1 MRPYFR
7 KLVANRRQGGLYYKR
22 FQMGTVGVLSTR
34 KVVEKLVVVS
44 SLLLFGGSTSKD
56 GAELADVQMSKVN
69 TLLKLIAYQEQHSQ
83 ASDEEIA
90 EGIGISSRHVRRCKK
105 EVNLLRHQLTKCSL
119 QPGQIQFLLSLLNQ
133 RAPDQKEIAQHFQTQ
148 IGISYT
154 GSIRFKHPDEYAPVG
169 WLEIGELTDI
179 EPGSLDNP
187 DPMLFS
193 WVQFLCNDPL
203 LISYQNGEIEER
215 LAVSC
220 EAVKGH
226 SEWQLA
232 LRKDLRWSDGKPIT
246 FEEIIKAFSASRI
259 APIITAIKPDGKTQ
273 LRIRLSQEE
282 ALFPFWLR
290 YICPRPSHSTEPYRV
305 TSGAYRL
312 NRYRPDTMTLYFEHN
327 PDYYRGEDTCI
338 DWLTVKRFT
347 RPANAVRAI
356 EDGTIDLLYL
366 YLHALQPL
374 YQFPTTVPC
383 QQWPFFQDNY
393 YALLLN
399 RDRGLFSDKRNY
411 SLLKQSID
419 YRAINFYLRMG
430 EVAEEAESV
439 PPSQQ
444 LDIRV
449 ACSRVED
456 SGGETLHH
464 LAHLI
469 GRSAGSTVMNPTS
482 VEGEMR
488 EEVDAFLTQLFLGLE
503 YNRLSRFFHSDGI
516 HNFFGYTNPQVDTLL
531 SQLDQTTN
539 MPARRR
545 IGRRVLDLLQEDF
558 AVILLAPCFE
568 YTFSPLEIKFDD
580 NLTSLLDLLQ
590 NMNQV
595 IVERHQ
601 SS

>member
-1 MRPYFR
+1 
-7 KLVANRRQGGLYYKR
+7 
-22 FQMGTVGVLSTR
+22 
-34 KVVEKLVVVS
+34 
-44 SLLLFGGSTSKD
+44 
-56 GAELADVQMSKVN
+56 MSKVD
-69 TLLKLIAYQEQHSQ
+69 TLLKLIAYQQQHPH
-83 ASDEEIA
+83 AGDAEIA

-105 EVNLLRHQLTKCSL
+105 EVSLLRHQLTKRSL
-119 QPGQIQFLLSLLNQ
+119 QRGQVQFLLSLLNQ
-133 RAPDQKEIAQHFQTQ
+133 RAPDQRDIAQHFQKQ

-154 GSIRFKHPDEYAPVG
+154 GSIRIKHPDEGAPLG

-179 EPGSLDNP
+179 EQGSLDQP
-187 DPMLFS
+187 DPMLFT
-193 WVQFLCNDPL
+193 WLQGLCYDPL
-203 LISYQNGEIEER
+203 LMSYQDGETEER
-215 LAVSC
+215 LATSC
-220 EAVKGH
+220 EAVKEH
-226 SEWQLA
+226 SEWQLT

-246 FEEIIKAFSASRI
+246 LEEIIEAFSVSRI
-259 APIITAIKPDGKTQ
+259 APIITEIKPDGKTQ

-282 ALFPFWLR
+282 PLLPSWLR
-290 YICPRPSHSTEPYRV
+290 YICPLPSHSTQPYRV

-312 NRYRPDTMTLYFEHN
+312 QRFRPDTMTLYFEHN

-347 RPANAVRAI
+347 RPANAVKAI

-366 YLHALQPL
+366 YIHALQPL

-399 RDRGLFSDKRNY
+399 HRRGPFSDKRNC

-430 EVAEEAESV
+430 EVVEEAEIV
-439 PPSQQ
+439 QTSQP

-456 SGGETLHH
+456 AAGGTLRR

-469 GRSAGSTVMNPTS
+469 GQSAGSTVVNPIS
-482 VEGEMR
+482 VKGEMR
-488 EEVDAFLTQLFLGLE
+488 EEADALLTQLFLGLE

-516 HNFFGYTNPQVDTLL
+516 YNFFGYANPQVDALL
-531 SQLDQTTN
+531 SQLDQTAN
-539 MPARRR
+539 MATRRR

-558 AVILLAPCFE
+558 AMILLAPCFE
-568 YTFSPLEIKFDD
+568 YTFSPLEIQFDD

-595 IVERHQ
+595 TVARHQ

>member
-1 MRPYFR
+1 
-7 KLVANRRQGGLYYKR
+7 
-22 FQMGTVGVLSTR
+22 MGTVGVLSTR
-34 KVVEKLVVVS
+34 KVIEKPVVVS
-44 SLLLFGGSTSKD
+44 GLLLLGGSTPKD
-56 GAELADVQMSKVN
+56 GAELVGAQMSKVD

-83 ASDEEIA
+83 ASDAEIA

-105 EVNLLRHQLTKCSL
+105 EVNLLRHQLTKRSL
-119 QPGQIQFLLSLLNQ
+119 HPGQIQFLLSLLNQ
-133 RAPDQKEIAQHFQTQ
+133 RAPDQRDIAQHFQKQ

-154 GSIRFKHPDEYAPVG
+154 GSIRIKHPDEGAPLS

-179 EPGSLDNP
+179 ELGSLDNP

-203 LISYQNGEIEER
+203 LMSYQNGEIEGR
-215 LAVSC
+215 LAISC
-220 EAVKGH
+220 EMVKRY
-226 SEWQLA
+226 SEWQLT
-232 LRKDLRWSDGKPIT
+232 LREGLRWSDGKPIT
-246 FEEIIKAFSASRI
+246 FEEVIEAFSASRI
-259 APIITAIKPDGKTQ
+259 APIITEIKPDGKTR
-273 LRIRLSQEE
+273 LRIQLSQEE
-282 ALFPFWLR
+282 PLFPSWLR
-290 YICPRPSHSTEPYRV
+290 YICPVPSHSTQPYRV

-327 PDYYRGEDTCI
+327 PDYYRGGDTSI

-347 RPANAVRAI
+347 RPANAVKAI
-356 EDGTIDLLYL
+356 EEGTIDLLYL
-366 YLHALQPL
+366 YIHALQPL

-399 RDRGLFSDKRNY
+399 RHHGPLSDKQNCH
-411 SLLKQSID
+411 LLKQAID

-430 EVAEEAESV
+430 EVTEEAEIVS
-439 PPSQQ
+439 PFQP

-449 ACSRVED
+449 ACSRVEYPA
-456 SGGETLHH
+456 GGTLNY

-469 GRSAGSTVMNPTS
+469 GRSVGAS
-482 VEGEMR
+482 VVNLISVKGDMR
-488 EEVDAFLTQLFLGLE
+488 GEVDAFLTQLFSGLE
-503 YNRLSRFFHSDGI
+503 YNRLSRFFHSDGKY
-516 HNFFGYTNPQVDTLL
+516 NFFGYTNPQVDALL
-531 SQLDQTTN
+531 SQLDQTAN
-539 MPARRR
+539 MAARRR

-568 YTFSPLEIKFDD
+568 YTFSPLEIQFDD

-595 IVERHQ
+595 TVERHQ

>member
-1 MRPYFR
+1 
-7 KLVANRRQGGLYYKR
+7 
-22 FQMGTVGVLSTR
+22 MGIVSVLSTW
-34 KVVEKLVVVS
+34 KVIEKPVAVS
-44 SLLLFGGSTSKD
+44 DTLLFGWATSKD
-56 GAELADVQMSKVN
+56 GTELTGAQMSKVN

-105 EVNLLRHQLTKCSL
+105 EVNLLRHQLVKPAL
-119 QPGQIQFLLSLLNQ
+119 QSGQIQFLLSLLNQ
-133 RAPDQKEIAQHFQTQ
+133 RAPDQKEIAQHFQKQ

-154 GSIRFKHPDEYAPVG
+154 GSLRLKHPDEWTPLS

-179 EPGSLDNP
+179 ELGSLDRP
-187 DPMLFS
+187 DPLLLS
-193 WVQFLCNDPL
+193 WLQFLCYDPL
-203 LISYQNGEIEER
+203 LMSYQNGEIEER
-215 LAVSC
+215 LAISC
-220 EAVKGH
+220 EPVEGN
-226 SEWQLA
+226 SEWQLT
-232 LRKDLRWSDGKPIT
+232 LRKDLYWSDGKPIT
-246 FEEIIKAFSASRI
+246 LEEVIEAFSASRI
-259 APIITAIKPDGKTQ
+259 APIITEIKPDGKTQ
-273 LRIRLSQEE
+273 LRIRLSQAE

-290 YICPRPSHSTEPYRV
+290 YICPLPSHSAQPYRV
-305 TSGAYRL
+305 TSGAYQLR
-312 NRYRPDTMTLYFEHN
+312 RFRPDIMTLHFEHN
-327 PDYYRGEDTCI
+327 PDYYRGENTCI

-347 RPANAVRAI
+347 RPANAVKAI

-366 YLHALQPL
+366 YIHALQPL

-393 YALLLN
+393 YALVLN
-399 RDRGLFSDKRNY
+399 RHHGLFSDKRNC

-419 YRAINFYLRMG
+419 YRGINFYLRMG
-430 EVAEEAESV
+430 EVAEEAEII
-439 PPSQQ
+439 PPSQP

-456 SGGETLHH
+456 AAGGTLRH

-469 GRSAGSTVMNPTS
+469 GRSAGSTVMNPIS

-488 EEVDAFLTQLFLGLE
+488 EEADAFLTQLFSGLE

-516 HNFFGYTNPQVDTLL
+516 HNFFGYTNPQVDALL
-531 SQLDQTTN
+531 SQLDQTAN
-539 MPARRR
+539 MAARRR

-595 IVERHQ
+595 IVERHP

>member
-1 MRPYFR
+1 
-7 KLVANRRQGGLYYKR
+7 
-22 FQMGTVGVLSTR
+22 MGIVSVLSTW
-34 KVVEKLVVVS
+34 KVVEKPVAVS
-44 SLLLFGGSTSKD
+44 DTLLFRGSTSKD
-56 GAELADVQMSKVN
+56 GTELTGVQMSKVN

-105 EVNLLRHQLTKCSL
+105 EVNLLRHQLTKRSL

-133 RAPDQKEIAQHFQTQ
+133 RAPDQKEIAQHFQKQ

-154 GSIRFKHPDEYAPVG
+154 GSLRLKHPDEWTPLS

-179 EPGSLDNP
+179 ELGSLDRP
-187 DPMLFS
+187 DPLLLS
-193 WVQFLCNDPL
+193 WLQFLCYDPL
-203 LISYQNGEIEER
+203 LMSYQNGEIEER
-215 LAVSC
+215 LAISC
-220 EAVKGH
+220 EAVKGN
-226 SEWQLA
+226 SQWQLT

-246 FEEIIKAFSASRI
+246 LEEVIEAFSASRI
-259 APIITAIKPDGKTQ
+259 APIITEIKPDGKTQ
-273 LRIRLSQEE
+273 LRIRLSQAE

-290 YICPRPSHSTEPYRV
+290 YICPLPSHSAQPYRV
-305 TSGAYRL
+305 TSGAYQLR
-312 NRYRPDTMTLYFEHN
+312 RFRPDIMTLHFEHN
-327 PDYYRGEDTCI
+327 PDYYRGENTCI

-347 RPANAVRAI
+347 RPANAVKAI

-366 YLHALQPL
+366 YIHALQPL

-393 YALLLN
+393 YALVLN
-399 RDRGLFSDKRNY
+399 RHHGLFSDKRNC
-411 SLLKQSID
+411 SRLKQSID
-419 YRAINFYLRMG
+419 YRGINFYLRMG
-430 EVAEEAESV
+430 EVAEEAEII
-439 PPSQQ
+439 PPSQS

-456 SGGETLHH
+456 AAGGTLRH

-469 GRSAGSTVMNPTS
+469 GRSAGSTVMNPIS
-482 VEGEMR
+482 VKGEMR
-488 EEVDAFLTQLFLGLE
+488 EEADAFLTQLFSGLE

-516 HNFFGYTNPQVDTLL
+516 HNFFGYTNPQVDALL
-531 SQLDQTTN
+531 SQLDQTAN
-539 MPARRR
+539 MAARRR

-595 IVERHQ
+595 IVERHP